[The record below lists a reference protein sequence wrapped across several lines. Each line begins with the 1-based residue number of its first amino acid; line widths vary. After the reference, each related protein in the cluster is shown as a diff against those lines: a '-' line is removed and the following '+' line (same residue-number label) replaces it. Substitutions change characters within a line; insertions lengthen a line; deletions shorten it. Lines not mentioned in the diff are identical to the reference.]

1 MEKKNSIVKDIAIG
15 VAVGAA
21 MTMLRKENR
30 ERFASNARRAKTK
43 MIEIREHAAP
53 LKDRV
58 KEGVQSVGTKGR
70 EMADLKVVKEKV
82 DEIRK
87 LTPAVVETLKETRD
101 IFNKKKQ
108 ELKESSVPTAQAELV
123 DSDDYSQEQAS
134 SSIEPVGESAVS
146 LEMTSKVDDDGAENE
161 VLIGEKEDK

>member
-30 ERFASNARRAKTK
+30 EKFASNARRAKTK
-43 MIEIREHAAP
+43 MIEIREHATP

-58 KEGVQSVGTKGR
+58 KEGVQTVGTKGR
-70 EMADLKVVKEKV
+70 EMADLKIVKEKV

-108 ELKESSVPTAQAELV
+108 ELKESSVPTAQAESG
-123 DSDDYSQEQAS
+123 DSDDDSQEQAP
-134 SSIEPVGESAVS
+134 SSIEQASESAVF
-146 LEMTSKVDDDGAENE
+146 LEMTSKVDDESADES
-161 VLIGEKEDK
+161 LIDKKEDK